1 MQRPITTNGQGM
13 HDNKKLIILAQVFI
27 SGLIALLMSGIMSL
41 FHRGFSAELLQIWS
55 STFIVAW
62 PIAFVLSLVVGPVSF
77 KLAALVLSRVTT
89 S

>member
-27 SGLIALLMSGIMSL
+27 SGLMALLMSGIMSL

-77 KLAALVLSRVTT
+77 KLAALVLSRVTA